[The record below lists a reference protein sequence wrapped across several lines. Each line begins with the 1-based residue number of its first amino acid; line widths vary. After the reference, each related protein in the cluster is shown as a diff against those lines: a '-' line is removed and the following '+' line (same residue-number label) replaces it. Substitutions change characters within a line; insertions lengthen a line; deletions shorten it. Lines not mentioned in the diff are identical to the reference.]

1 MLLCI
6 SQNYR
11 IRRNNGIKSRH
22 ISKDENFTPFYFAFS
37 IIMPTFVPPYKRKPG
52 WRNGRRAGFRYQW
65 SNIRIGS
72 TPISGT
78 YYSCKLLSIL
88 FCYVQDAFFCRFV
101 KKLCSFCFE
110 LVETSIIF
118 VYRAWIKNLWKAS
131 MATYLA

>member
-78 YYSCKLLSIL
+78 
-88 FCYVQDAFFCRFV
+88 
-101 KKLCSFCFE
+101 
-110 LVETSIIF
+110 
-118 VYRAWIKNLWKAS
+118 
-131 MATYLA
+131 